1 MANLYIV
8 LIVNEW
14 GQVFERDGTLY
25 RSDSGRPHFQQTF
38 SDLTLAKQFAYAVV
52 SELPHVG
59 CEIVCGE
66 EIVFQHFDAEWRRAK
81 GEQMLRMSSLQ
92 RRQSRRVVY
101 AIIGAVMLTI
111 SGAMVYFAYGRA
123 A

>member
-1 MANLYIV
+1 MANIYV
-8 LIVNEW
+8 VMVVNEW
-14 GQVFERDGTLY
+14 GQVLERDGTLY

-38 SDLTLAKQFAYAVV
+38 SDLALAKQFSYAVV

-66 EIVFQHFDAEWRRAK
+66 EIVFRHFDAEWRRVK
-81 GEQMLRMSSLQ
+81 GEQMLHMSSLQ
-92 RRQSRRVVY
+92 RQQSRRGVY
-101 AIIGAVMLTI
+101 AIIGASMLTVF
-111 SGAMVYFAYGRA
+111 GAMVYFAYGRA